1 MMSPPCSSLESIII
15 KSQLN
20 AIFRLYCIGVSL
32 CSAVNEQRDHS
43 GQASLTSRW
52 YRRPLKLRS
61 PAAAAK
67 RWQMKLR

>member
-1 MMSPPCSSLESIII
+1 MMSPPRSSLESIII

-52 YRRPLKLRS
+52 HQRLLKLRW
-61 PAAAAK
+61 PAAAAQQ
-67 RWQMKLR
+67 WQINLR